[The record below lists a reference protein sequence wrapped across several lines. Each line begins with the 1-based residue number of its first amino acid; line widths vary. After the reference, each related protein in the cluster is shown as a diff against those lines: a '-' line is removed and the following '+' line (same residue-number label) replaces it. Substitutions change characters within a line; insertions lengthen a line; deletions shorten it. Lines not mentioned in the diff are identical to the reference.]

1 MTAVIEGKRSL
12 FIATPARL
20 IEEDKET
27 AWAGAEQHITMRD
40 GFSYCLGR
48 YVSSHP
54 AGNQNGHV
62 FGLEDLQTE
71 HRTIVNTPLNVGHQ
85 GEYIVGAFIASA
97 LVYPTDAEEAGDLS
111 FPYVEALAVMWKGL
125 FPKEY
130 DMIRAAHSVG
140 SLYFSM
146 EAIPR
151 SLTCLTPGG
160 CGLEYAYD
168 GTQSDTYCAEL
179 NAPRAKKRLNK
190 PYFVGGALVAPPL
203 RPGWRGADITEI
215 STIIRQHD
223 EDAERLYAEVAAE
236 SPHLP
241 AAAVQSLMEQLL
253 AGAYGPVPEPMVTA
267 TRLPGLKNDSDVA
280 VASLLAVEVAAHTGV
295 IVAIVPPLEVAE
307 ALAAMGTETPEQ
319 IHLTLAF
326 LGNAPAGGPLQP
338 ADVDGTPR
346 TLAEVGAAL
355 AAFAA
360 GAPPLGE
367 VTVSG
372 LGRFALADGSEV
384 TYASIDA
391 PALPEFHA
399 RLVAALVAAGVP
411 VSREHGLSP
420 HATLHVGPAGEG
432 PTEMPGPLSWAV
444 DAVELWWG
452 DADHRRFPLAG
463 GRVPFA
469 GDA

>member
-1 MTAVIEGKRSL
+1 MTTVIEGKRSL
-12 FIATPARL
+12 FIATPAQL
-20 IEEDKET
+20 VEEDKET
-27 AWAGAEQHITMRD
+27 AWAGAEQLITKRP
-40 GFSYCLGR
+40 GFAWCLGNF
-48 YVSSHP
+48 VSADP

-71 HRTIVNTPLNVGHQ
+71 HATIVNTPLNVGHQ
-85 GEYIVGAFIASA
+85 GEYIVGAFVGSA
-97 LVYPTDAEEAGDLS
+97 LVYPTDTEVAGDLS
-111 FPYVEALAVMWKGL
+111 HPYVEALAAMWKGL
-125 FPKEY
+125 FAREY

-146 EAIPR
+146 EAVPR
-151 SLTCLTPGG
+151 SLICLTPGG

-179 NAPRAKKRLNK
+179 NAPRAKKKLNK

-223 EDAERLYAEVAAE
+223 EEAERLYAEVAAE

-267 TRLPGLKNDSDVA
+267 TRMPGLKNDSDVA

-307 ALAAMGTETPEQ
+307 ALAALGTETPSQ
-319 IHLTLAF
+319 IHCTLVF
-326 LGNAPAGGPLQP
+326 LGDAPGGGALQP

-346 TLAEVGAAL
+346 TLAEVAAAV

-399 RLVAALVAAGVP
+399 RLVAALEAAGVP
-411 VSREHGLSP
+411 VSHEHGLSP
-420 HATLHVGPAGEG
+420 HVSIAYSAGDAG
-432 PTEMPGPLSWAV
+432 PTEMPGPLSWTV

-469 GDA
+469 GEA